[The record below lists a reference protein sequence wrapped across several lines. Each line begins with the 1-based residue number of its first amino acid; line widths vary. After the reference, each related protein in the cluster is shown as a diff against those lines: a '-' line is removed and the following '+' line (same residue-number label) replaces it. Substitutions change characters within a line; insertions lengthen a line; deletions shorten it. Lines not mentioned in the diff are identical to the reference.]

1 MAYELTGKLIIKEE
15 TNVIS
20 ERFKKREFVVLKEE
34 NNAGTIFT
42 DHVKFQLVQD
52 KCDLIEDVQLED
64 EITVSFNIR
73 GNKWEKNGNTS
84 YFTNLD
90 AWRIV
95 KAEGGSDAPA
105 PAAPAFPKASD
116 ETFSP
121 DGDEEDLPF

>member
-1 MAYELTGKLIIKEE
+1 MAYELTGKLFIKED

-20 ERFKKREFVVLKEE
+20 DRFKKREFVVLKEE
-34 NNAGTIFT
+34 NNGGTVFT

-52 KCDLIEDVQLED
+52 KCDLINDFQIED

-95 KAEGGSDAPA
+95 KSNGSPQTET
-105 PAAPAFPKASD
+105 PSFPEASN
-116 ETFSP
+116 ETFSVE
-121 DGDEEDLPF
+121 DSSDDLPF